1 MLSSDRLDPHQL
13 ELCAI
18 VLRLACN
25 ACADDEESIKAKI
38 RDLASKVWRSISEA
52 RQPGATA
59 IARRIRKLR
68 WLGLDDEARRLEAT
82 LLEVPAGECVLLLPM
97 NTD

>member
-18 VLRLACN
+18 VLRLACK
-25 ACADDEESIKAKI
+25 ACADEESIEAKI
-38 RDLASKVWRSISEA
+38 RELASRVWRSISEA
-52 RQPGATA
+52 RQPGAPA

-68 WLGLDDEARRLEAT
+68 WLGLDDEARRLEAI
-82 LLEVPAGECVLLLPM
+82 LSEVPAGECVLLLPI